1 MKIALIDNYDSF
13 TFNVYHY
20 LKNIKCEVEVFRND
34 KFKIKQIRNFDKIVI
49 SPGPGNPSQAG
60 KCLELIEYYF
70 KNKPILGICLGH
82 QAIAQSFGAKI
93 IKTKKLMHG
102 KVSKIKILNRKSK
115 MFKKIPIIINATRY
129 HSLIIDKKTLNQSF
143 EITAQTT
150 DKIIMAIEHKN
161 YPLYGIQFHPES
173 YKTKHGQQIIKNFIK
188 LWKLK
193 N

>member
-20 LKNIKCEVEVFRND
+20 LKNIKCVVKVFRND

-93 IKTKKLMHG
+93 IKAKKLMHG
-102 KVSKIKILNRKSK
+102 KISKIKILEY
-115 MFKKIPIIINATRY
+115 KKQNI
-129 HSLIIDKKTLNQSF
+129 
-143 EITAQTT
+143 
-150 DKIIMAIEHKN
+150 
-161 YPLYGIQFHPES
+161 
-173 YKTKHGQQIIKNFIK
+173 
-188 LWKLK
+188 
-193 N
+193 

>member
-60 KCLELIEYYF
+60 KSLELIEYYF

-93 IKTKKLMHG
+93 IKAKKLMHG
-102 KVSKIKILNRKSK
+102 KISKIKILNTKSK
-115 MFKKIPIIINATRY
+115 MFKKIPRIINATRY
-129 HSLIIDKKTLNQSF
+129 HSLIIDKKTLDQSF

-173 YKTKHGQQIIKNFIK
+173 YRTKHGQQIIKNFIK
-188 LWKLK
+188 L
-193 N
+193 